1 MAQLFVRIY
10 VCLLCDSKIQ
20 VPFYLCLIEPKLK
33 ALEFLEFFNMENKP
47 NKKLLNMSFP

>member
-1 MAQLFVRIY
+1 MAQLFLRIY
-10 VCLLCDSKIQ
+10 VCLVCDSKIQ
-20 VPFYLCLIEPKLK
+20 VLFYLCLIESKLK